1 MDTSWLSNTSSGVFN
16 YLYKHITGEDDSARP
31 SSSLDV
37 LSKANVWITDL
48 PTNNYEPL
56 EASHGARRPAKKVGV
71 SFSFTSILLNFSDF
85 ASFCEGKYSFLP
97 RISMLPLEILK
108 HEFVALGSV

>member
-16 YLYKHITGEDDSARP
+16 NLYARITGEDDSVRP

-56 EASHGARRPAKKVGV
+56 ETSHGARRPAKKVGV
-71 SFSFTSILLNFSDF
+71 SFFLFSIFFNS
-85 ASFCEGKYSFLP
+85 
-97 RISMLPLEILK
+97 
-108 HEFVALGSV
+108 

>member
-1 MDTSWLSNTSSGVFN
+1 MDTSWFSKTSGGVFN
-16 YLYKHITGEDDSARP
+16 YLYKQITGDDEEEESLRP

-56 EASHGARRPAKKVGV
+56 EASYGARRPAKKVGV
-71 SFSFTSILLNFSDF
+71 SFFLGLRLNLAAFFSFD
-85 ASFCEGKYSFLP
+85 
-97 RISMLPLEILK
+97 R
-108 HEFVALGSV
+108 